1 MRLGMTR
8 RRIRQSVMFSQLASA
23 CPLTQQTMFDQVK
36 AEPEDEKDGSDDEA
50 GTSSLIKW
58 TWQSLT

>member
-1 MRLGMTR
+1 
-8 RRIRQSVMFSQLASA
+8 
-23 CPLTQQTMFDQVK
+23 MFDQVK